1 MWGEREEEE
10 SEGEKGRRGGEE
22 VGSPQ
27 AGSLPRAGV
36 SPGTSRLQQ
45 GGQGRPG
52 AGERRER
59 RREGQGVGRGCLV
72 NGAKRY
78 RQGRALKLM
87 GHFGVNYVFNFQAR
101 RAAGHREKKV
111 SLGRVVGEME
121 TLSRV
126 THCVPGVRTA
136 Q

>member
-1 MWGEREEEE
+1 MGEREEA

-36 SPGTSRLQQ
+36 SPGNSRLQQ

-59 RREGQGVGRGCLV
+59 RRERRGVGWGCLV

-101 RAAGHREKKV
+101 RVAGHRDKKV
-111 SLGRVVGEME
+111 SLGRW
-121 TLSRV
+121 
-126 THCVPGVRTA
+126 
-136 Q
+136 